1 MVNREVNFNRKKVKR
16 LKTIRDKK
24 RARVQRKKQ
33 HLRVEDDYQT
43 PLTKKLMKRQQR
55 LENIYKEL
63 KEDKSVLKEKPKKRR
78 SKRGGKKHK
87 KNNTSNMQVEN

>member
-1 MVNREVNFNRKKVKR
+1 MVNREINFNRKKVKR

-24 RARVQRKKQ
+24 RARVQKKKQ
-33 HLRVEDDYQT
+33 HLRVEDDYQN
-43 PLTKKLMKRQQR
+43 PLTKKELKRQKR
-55 LENIYKEL
+55 IENIYKEL

-87 KNNTSNMQVEN
+87 KINTSKMEVEN